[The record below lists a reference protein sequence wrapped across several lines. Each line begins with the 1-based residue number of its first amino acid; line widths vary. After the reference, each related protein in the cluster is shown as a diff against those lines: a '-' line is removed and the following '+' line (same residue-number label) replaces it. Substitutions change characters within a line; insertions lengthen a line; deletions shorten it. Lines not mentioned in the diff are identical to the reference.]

1 MTWHLE
7 VEQIIWMD
15 NNLVE
20 KDGISKTSSRFKSEV
35 RCILSPSKGET
46 LSTISK
52 SNVCIF
58 SKHRKCWEKMIVSFH
73 MICYTWINEP
83 IRIKGWITNRYTC
96 NAWETDDTTDSPWAI
111 LRGLI
116 TNKYTCNAWEADD
129 TTNSPWAILR
139 SCSKP
144 SWDKVLFDAPGARD
158 VVPIMALGM
167 DMDEELVSLLVL
179 SGLPNLDRYFIYG
192 MTYGLTMIIKFL
204 ISVRT
209 ISFSLSSIGTTTS
222 TSTSSKVRGTFGS
235 NAKGSCL
242 NVPNRGYQPLL
253 ESLKVLKKLNSN

>member
-1 MTWHLE
+1 
-7 VEQIIWMD
+7 MD

-35 RCILSPSKGET
+35 RCILSLSKGET

-83 IRIKGWITNRYTC
+83 IRIKGWITN
-96 NAWETDDTTDSPWAI
+96 
-111 LRGLI
+111 
-116 TNKYTCNAWEADD
+116 KYTCNAWEADD

-158 VVPIMALGM
+158 VVPVMALGM

-179 SGLPNLDRYFIYG
+179 SGLPNLDRYFIYC

-209 ISFSLSSIGTTTS
+209 ISSSSSSIGTTTS

-235 NAKGSCL
+235 NTKGSCL
-242 NVPNRGYQPLL
+242 NIPNRGYQPLL
-253 ESLKVLKKLNSN
+253 ESLKVLKKLNSNEET